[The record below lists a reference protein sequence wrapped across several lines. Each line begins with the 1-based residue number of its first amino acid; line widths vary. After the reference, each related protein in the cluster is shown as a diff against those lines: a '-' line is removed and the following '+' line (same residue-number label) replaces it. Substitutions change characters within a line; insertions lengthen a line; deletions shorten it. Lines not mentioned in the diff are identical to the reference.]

1 MQDQDP
7 NTFRDTNNP
16 SNSATEFEP
25 YTITTDITRYSP
37 EIPYSPY
44 WTDESDTASKEE
56 DEEDIDYLY
65 RVGVRW
71 LYQNDRSRKNSR
83 SSTEK
88 QIQRGLSHLR
98 DKEYVDE
105 LFSGTTNGEGSTSNR
120 DNDL

>member
-1 MQDQDP
+1 MSLTP
-7 NTFRDTNNP
+7 P
-16 SNSATEFEP
+16 
-25 YTITTDITRYSP
+25 
-37 EIPYSPY
+37 
-44 WTDESDTASKEE
+44 KEE

-65 RVGVRW
+65 RVGAARW
-71 LYQNDRSRKNSR
+71 LYQNDRDRKNSR

-105 LFSGTTNGEGSTSNR
+105 LFSGTANGKSPTSNS

>member
-1 MQDQDP
+1 MSLTP
-7 NTFRDTNNP
+7 P
-16 SNSATEFEP
+16 
-25 YTITTDITRYSP
+25 
-37 EIPYSPY
+37 
-44 WTDESDTASKEE
+44 KEE

-65 RVGVRW
+65 RVGAARW

-105 LFSGTTNGEGSTSNR
+105 LLSGTANGESPTPDS

>member
-1 MQDQDP
+1 MSLTP
-7 NTFRDTNNP
+7 P
-16 SNSATEFEP
+16 
-25 YTITTDITRYSP
+25 
-37 EIPYSPY
+37 
-44 WTDESDTASKEE
+44 KEE

-65 RVGVRW
+65 RVGAARW
-71 LYQNDRSRKNSR
+71 LSQNDRSRKNSR